1 MYNEVIYLLQRNLQ
15 TTNKYGDNQVGLVER
30 QVFAEVKSIGQK
42 EFYEA
47 QTLGLKPEIKFVIP
61 DFYDYQGE
69 EKLKYTPF
77 QANATAQYYD
87 IIRTYRAGNTLEIIC
102 TRSIEK

>member
-1 MYNEVIYLLQRNLQ
+1 MYNEVIYLLKRQIQ
-15 TTNKYGDNQVGLVER
+15 TVNKYGDNLVGLIER
-30 QVFAEVKSIGQK
+30 PVFAEVKSIGQK

-47 QTLGLKPEIKFVIP
+47 QTVGMKPEIKFVIA

-87 IIRTYRAGNTLEIIC
+87 IIRTYREGTTLEIVC
-102 TRSIEK
+102 SRSIEK